1 MNQRDNIEFSSV
13 SKSINA
19 RTLFQDLQLN
29 LLAGECVVLSGDNGE
44 GKTTLLRIMS
54 GLFHPDAANCRYNG
68 VQHTWKQ
75 ARHWLLKN
83 VVYLHQ
89 DPYLFDTSVEA
100 NISYG
105 LRRRGMHRK
114 AARALTSTALRRAGL
129 AHLQQRSGRQLSGG
143 ERQRVALLRAW
154 VLSPRVLLLDEP
166 VASMD
171 ERARHTTLFLMRWL
185 LQDGVSLVI
194 TAHEPRLFAPL
205 ADHHIRLQH
214 GELNTA
220 PALIPVKT
228 GNMDFLAS
236 VPEGSHDDQQ
246 YWL

>member
-1 MNQRDNIEFSSV
+1 MNTRDDIEFSDV
-13 SKSINA
+13 SKSINE
-19 RTLFQDLQLN
+19 RHLFQHLQLK
-29 LLAGECVVLSGDNGE
+29 LTPGECVVLSGDNGE

-54 GLFHPDAANCRYNG
+54 GLLHPDDGSCQYNG
-68 VQHTWKQ
+68 IQHSWKRS
-75 ARHWLLKN
+75 RHWLLNN

-89 DPYLFDTSVEA
+89 DPYLFDASVEA

-105 LRRRGMHRK
+105 LRRHGMHRK
-114 AARALTSTALRRAGL
+114 AARAMATDALQRAGL
-129 AHLQQRSGRQLSGG
+129 AHLQHRSGKQLSGG

-171 ERARHTTLFLMRWL
+171 ARARHTTLFLVKWL

-205 ADHHIRLQH
+205 ANRHIRLQQ
-214 GELNTA
+214 GKLNLA
-220 PALIPVKT
+220 PPLAPLPTNHTDKIIP
-228 GNMDFLAS
+228 A
-236 VPEGSHDDQQ
+236 PEGQHDGQRFQ
-246 YWL
+246 